1 MKASLRTGAYLL
13 CGSLALSALAA
24 DWPRF
29 RGPDGL
35 GVSDDADLPVEWG
48 EGQNIVW
55 QTPLPGPGT
64 SSAIVAGDH
73 VFVTC
78 YSGYGLDE
86 ANPGNQEQL
95 VRHVLCLSQADGQI
109 VWQRDVPAELPEQPY
124 SGFLALHGYASSTP
138 MTDGQ
143 QLFVFFGRAGV
154 LAFDLEGQLTWQTSV
169 GQGLDKW
176 GSATSPLLYENLLI
190 VNAYVESGSLV
201 GLDKQTG
208 SEVWRAE
215 GVRRS
220 WSSPVL
226 VELEDGNHEVVVS
239 AEGQLLGFDPR
250 TGKRLWSCDGVQD
263 YVCPTP
269 VASDGVVYAIGGR
282 RGTALAVRAGGR
294 GDVTS
299 THIVWQERG
308 GSNVSS
314 PVLYQDHL
322 YWVSDK
328 GIAHCLDRQT
338 GQTLYRE
345 RLDGAGRVYA
355 SVVAGDDKLYAVSR
369 QDGTFVFAARPEFE
383 LLSHNELPGD
393 ASVFNASPAISQGR
407 LLLRSDRFLYCIGK

>member
-1 MKASLRTGAYLL
+1 MNVSLRTGAYLL
-13 CGSLALSALAA
+13 CGCLALSALAA

-35 GVSDDADLPVEWG
+35 GVSDEADLPVEWG
-48 EGQNIVW
+48 ESQNIVW

-64 SSAIVAGDH
+64 SSPIVAGDQ
-73 VFVTC
+73 VFVTS

-86 ANPGNQEQL
+86 ANPGEQEQL
-95 VRHVLCLSQADGQI
+95 VRHVLCLSQTDGQI
-109 VWQRDVPAELPEQPY
+109 LWQRDVPAELPEQPY

-138 MTDGQ
+138 VTDGQ
-143 QLFVFFGRAGV
+143 QLFVFFGRSGV
-154 LAFDLEGQLTWQTSV
+154 LAFDLEGQLAWQTSV
-169 GQGLDKW
+169 GDGLDKW
-176 GSATSPLLYENLLI
+176 GSATSPLVYDNLLI

-208 SEVWRAE
+208 SEVWRAR

-250 TGKRLWSCDGVQD
+250 TGERLWSCDGVQD

-269 VASDGVVYAIGGR
+269 IARDGVVYAIGGR

-322 YWVSDK
+322 YWVDDK
-328 GIAHCLDRQT
+328 GIAHCLDRKT
-338 GQTLYRE
+338 GQTVYRE

-369 QDGTFVFAARPEFE
+369 QDGAFVIAASPEFE
-383 LLSHNELPGD
+383 LLRHNVLTGD
-393 ASVFNASPAISQGR
+393 ASVFNASPAISEGR

>member
-1 MKASLRTGAYLL
+1 M
-13 CGSLALSALAA
+13 
-24 DWPRF
+24 
-29 RGPDGL
+29 
-35 GVSDDADLPVEWG
+35 
-48 EGQNIVW
+48 
-55 QTPLPGPGT
+55 
-64 SSAIVAGDH
+64 
-73 VFVTC
+73 
-78 YSGYGLDE
+78 
-86 ANPGNQEQL
+86 
-95 VRHVLCLSQADGQI
+95 
-109 VWQRDVPAELPEQPY
+109 
-124 SGFLALHGYASSTP
+124 
-138 MTDGQ
+138 
-143 QLFVFFGRAGV
+143 
-154 LAFDLEGQLTWQTSV
+154 
-169 GQGLDKW
+169 
-176 GSATSPLLYENLLI
+176 
-190 VNAYVESGSLV
+190 
-201 GLDKQTG
+201 
-208 SEVWRAE
+208 
-215 GVRRS
+215 
-220 WSSPVL
+220 L